1 MLRTHEATLHPNGM
15 ISFRN
20 KVALKGTHRVLVTIL
35 DETETTVE
43 TEAADTLP
51 LGDVRRTLQLLS
63 SPVYQMRAYGS
74 AARMDMVIRENRDA
88 WDE

>member
-43 TEAADTLP
+43 TEATDTLP
-51 LGDVRRTLQLLS
+51 LGDGWN
-63 SPVYQMRAYGS
+63 AS
-74 AARMDMVIRENRDA
+74 ACALD
-88 WDE
+88 

>member
-15 ISFRN
+15 LSFRN

-35 DETETTVE
+35 DETETPAE
-43 TEAADTLP
+43 PQAADTLP
-51 LGDVRRTLQLLS
+51 LGDFRRTLQLLGS
-63 SPVYQMRAYGS
+63 REFQARPCGS
-74 AARMDMVIRENRDA
+74 AAGMERVIRESRDA